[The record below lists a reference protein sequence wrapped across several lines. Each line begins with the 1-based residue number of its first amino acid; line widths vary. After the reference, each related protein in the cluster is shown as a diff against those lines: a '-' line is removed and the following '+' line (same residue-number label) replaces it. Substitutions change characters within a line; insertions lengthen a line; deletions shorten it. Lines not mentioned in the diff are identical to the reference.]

1 MTTTKISLQGFTADG
16 EFYREE
22 IELDDATL
30 DLTIEGSMSR
40 WSLKAADDG
49 VHASIQGSS
58 RTVVSVL
65 PVSSNSV
72 RLTEI
77 ER

>member
-16 EFYREE
+16 EFFREE
-22 IELDDATL
+22 FELDEATI
-30 DLTIEGSMSR
+30 DIVVEGSLAR
-40 WSLKAADDG
+40 WSLKADDG
-49 VHASIQGSS
+49 VHVSLQGGS
-58 RTVVSVL
+58 RAGVAVL
-65 PVSSNSV
+65 PVASNSV